1 MFKLMHKSGKYIHPN
16 GGKAYPDVG
25 TELIF
30 WEASASGVGGEDAL
44 TFQKEDLGGGCFKLM
59 HKSGMYV
66 HPDGGKA
73 NPDNDTKLVL
83 WDAKASDVGGEDALT
98 FEEVDLGGGRFKLK
112 HKSGK
117 YIHPQGGKANPDNDT
132 LLILWDSSASGIGGE
147 DALTFQKVS
156 R

>member
-1 MFKLMHKSGKYIHPN
+1 MGHKSGTYVHPE
-16 GGKAYPDVG
+16 GGRAYPDQD
-25 TELIF
+25 TKLIF
-30 WEASASGVGGEDAL
+30 WNASASGVGGEDAL
-44 TFQKEDLGGGCFKLM
+44 TFEREDLGGGRFKLK

-66 HPDGGKA
+66 HPEGGKA
-73 NPDNDTKLVL
+73 YPDNDTKLIL
-83 WDAKASDVGGEDALT
+83 WNASASGVGGEDALT

-117 YIHPQGGKANPDNDT
+117 YIHPEGGKAYPDNDT
-132 LLILWDSSASGIGGE
+132 KLLLWDSSSSGVGGE